1 MEHWFSDDLRRIEL
15 NYFAQIRSILETKF
29 GDKIWR
35 QICKQFRSYFW
46 IYSNLLKKYYKKV
59 QFCKYIYF
67 VLPNN
72 EISIRIFSF

>member
-46 IYSNLLKKYYKKV
+46 IYSNLLKK
-59 QFCKYIYF
+59 I
-67 VLPNN
+67 
-72 EISIRIFSF
+72 